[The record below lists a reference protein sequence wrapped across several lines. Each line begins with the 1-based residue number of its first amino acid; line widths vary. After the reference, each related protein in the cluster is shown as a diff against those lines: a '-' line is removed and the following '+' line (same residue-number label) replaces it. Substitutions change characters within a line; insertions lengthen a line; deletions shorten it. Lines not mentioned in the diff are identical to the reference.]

1 MFKLIG
7 NEYSKLFSRKTTQLL
22 LLLLLLATIGLAFF
36 FHLPLFN
43 SSDSYETVAS
53 SSSGTEAAA
62 EENTMSLE
70 ETLHARTEEAKL
82 NYSQLKA
89 QSDNGTP
96 VDPSELEDAHNA
108 YLIAQYIEDH
118 QLESSLT
125 FDSYGYPVTD
135 SYLIRTLCQ
144 APMLVT
150 LLALVMIVVAGGI
163 IANEFSQGTI
173 KFLLINPVRRGK
185 ILWSKYL
192 CCLSLLAGLFFLLF
206 GLETLF
212 LGFSYGFSAYGGQ
225 YVQVINGGGNRNAN
239 PAVRLPAIPAGQ
251 CKSAAH
257 DDHGICHQL
266 SVPQLSPLHRTGP
279 GRTDGRKHH
288 HPNPL
293 PVGSGRRQVPAI
305 FQHKSGGYR
314 SRNTILPESVTHIRS
329 SHTDCLYGSVPAN
342 RIRRLH
348 PKRSI
353 VFV

>member
-43 SSDSYETVAS
+43 NSDSYETVAS

-82 NYSQLKA
+82 NYSQMKA

-225 YVQVINGGGNRNAN
+225 YVQVINGVATGTPILLYGFQQFLLA
-239 PAVRLPAIPAGQ
+239 
-251 CKSAAH
+251 
-257 DDHGICHQL
+257 
-266 SVPQLSPLHRTGP
+266 SV
-279 GRTDGRKHH
+279 
-288 HPNPL
+288 NPL
-293 PVGSGRRQVPAI
+293 LMMTMAFAI
-305 FQHKSGGYR
+305 SSLF
-314 SRNTILPESVTHIRS
+314 RS
-329 SHTDCLYGSVPAN
+329 SALSIALGLGGLMGGSIITQILSQLGVDGGRYLPFSNTNLADIAAGTPYFPN
-342 RIRRLH
+342 QSLTFAVVTLIVYMVVFLLIAYDGFTRRE
-348 PKRSI
+348 
-353 VFV
+353 V

>member
-53 SSSGTEAAA
+53 SSSGTETAA

-163 IANEFSQGTI
+163 IAN
-173 KFLLINPVRRGK
+173 
-185 ILWSKYL
+185 
-192 CCLSLLAGLFFLLF
+192 
-206 GLETLF
+206 
-212 LGFSYGFSAYGGQ
+212 
-225 YVQVINGGGNRNAN
+225 
-239 PAVRLPAIPAGQ
+239 
-251 CKSAAH
+251 
-257 DDHGICHQL
+257 
-266 SVPQLSPLHRTGP
+266 
-279 GRTDGRKHH
+279 
-288 HPNPL
+288 
-293 PVGSGRRQVPAI
+293 
-305 FQHKSGGYR
+305 
-314 SRNTILPESVTHIRS
+314 
-329 SHTDCLYGSVPAN
+329 
-342 RIRRLH
+342 
-348 PKRSI
+348 
-353 VFV
+353 